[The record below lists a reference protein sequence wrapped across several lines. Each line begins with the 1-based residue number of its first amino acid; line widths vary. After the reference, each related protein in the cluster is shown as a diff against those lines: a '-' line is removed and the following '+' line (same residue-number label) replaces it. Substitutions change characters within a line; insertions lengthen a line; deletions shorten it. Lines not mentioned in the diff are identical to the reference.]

1 MSEPTLEEIGD
12 YDTLKGEK
20 KSIVWSVVI
29 GGLFLGVIYVVSSS
43 YFSEVDDK
51 IKTEDSIKYI
61 PLK

>member
-29 GGLFLGVIYVVSSS
+29 GGLLMGVIYVVSSS